1 MGCGSSVPVHPEPG
15 DRAETLDRYLP
26 IEVGEEGGGAR
37 AAEGGSAQG
46 GGGGEK
52 APDAPATEAPA
63 SPAAAGGEGGRGQEQ
78 GRGGSEGGR
87 GQEEGGDG
95 EGGKAQGGGPH
106 SAQIESAAPTT
117 QSTQVLTA
125 VVPKT
130 PEYLPA
136 FQSVQTEGWGA
147 GPAAGDPIEA
157 QDFVRGLHLHAAVLA
172 GIVGGLGLEGPND
185 HSDVSAALRG
195 LHAAGVESFFR
206 QHCLPGLLAC
216 FSNSVDEL
224 RAVARGRENVAHANM
239 RYAHDPEGYGAMMG
253 NIDDFEG
260 GFTEFNGA
268 PFPDEDVLSQMQAE
282 FACDEEFTTDGL
294 TTTLRKEWEFT
305 VAPVEG
311 KVYPGEV
318 SLPRGDGTFYPGRN
332 RKDIK
337 DLMKLATSIEG
348 KLVREEVIA
357 VRLYTGPA
365 FLCLN
370 KGLREGGLKAKKKGI
385 QNFPATCAA
394 LNSAIKKLRVVTQ
407 LPKMRKLFFGIRGL
421 ALPQKV
427 LESASF
433 VNFAY
438 TSATPNIVVAREYA
452 GGKHASLFEIQVGQ
466 IDRGA
471 FIGEFS
477 YYSEEEEYVLA
488 PMAHYEIVGKRIEGG
503 VNIYELRLN
512 VIGKT
517 ETLQELRENR
527 KRQVL
532 AVTDSL
538 NQDCLRLTGHDSLQ
552 VAKIVKAE
560 IEPVGYEWFNQGSN
574 FSQILVKLEDALLR
588 ELEEK
593 QEAMRQAAG
602 RELLGTEAQVECT
615 VDALLQELEVE
626 QEALPHA
633 LPETKAQ
640 AERTATLRTC
650 VQLAKRCSA
659 GDADGR
665 RAVLAAQE
673 LLVASMSSQGP
684 AAMGSTAAAADD
696 LVELASQLEETAN
709 DYPRALEILERALR
723 AKKALQPPALE
734 ADVALIFHRQGRVLW
749 RMGRLDEALV
759 QYREALKIRTRL
771 FGYEDRDVAAS
782 YNNIA
787 LLYENQ
793 GKYEEA
799 LEAHHK
805 ALEIRTRVS
814 GPQHPSVADS
824 HNNIALVYENQR
836 KYDEALESHKKA
848 LEIRTRAF
856 GSQHPQDAA
865 ISYFNTGLVYRT
877 LGNAKEAKEMFTKS
891 YYIFL
896 KVFGPYHPRT
906 KMSKHNQSQTSV
918 RRIPSSNFNK

>member
-1 MGCGSSVPVHPEPG
+1 
-15 DRAETLDRYLP
+15 
-26 IEVGEEGGGAR
+26 
-37 AAEGGSAQG
+37 
-46 GGGGEK
+46 
-52 APDAPATEAPA
+52 
-63 SPAAAGGEGGRGQEQ
+63 
-78 GRGGSEGGR
+78 
-87 GQEEGGDG
+87 
-95 EGGKAQGGGPH
+95 
-106 SAQIESAAPTT
+106 
-117 QSTQVLTA
+117 
-125 VVPKT
+125 
-130 PEYLPA
+130 
-136 FQSVQTEGWGA
+136 
-147 GPAAGDPIEA
+147 
-157 QDFVRGLHLHAAVLA
+157 
-172 GIVGGLGLEGPND
+172 
-185 HSDVSAALRG
+185 
-195 LHAAGVESFFR
+195 
-206 QHCLPGLLAC
+206 
-216 FSNSVDEL
+216 
-224 RAVARGRENVAHANM
+224 M

-560 IEPVGYEWFNQGSN
+560 IEPGGYEWFNQGSN

-673 LLVASMSSQGP
+673 LLVASQGP

-787 LLYENQ
+787 LLHENQ

-891 YYIFL
+891 YSIFL

-906 KMSKHNQSQTSV
+906 KMSKHNQS
-918 RRIPSSNFNK
+918 